1 MNKSQYQNRL
11 WNTNEW
17 ENEMLDVQRIVYTR
31 VVQRF
36 FPLAINS
43 FPVVLRGQENTPGI
57 IFEKLIADLC
67 CL

>member
-11 WNTNEW
+11 SDTNEW
-17 ENEMLDVQRIVYTR
+17 EDEMLDAYTR

-43 FPVVLRGQENTPGI
+43 LPVVLRGQENTPGI